1 MEIVLLIVGLVFV
14 ACGVAAVLSEVR
26 SRRDSRETAG
36 EVVGFSRG
44 KSASGAASYRLVA
57 QFVGTD
63 GRTRYVESSVG
74 SSSPLGA
81 VGDTVTVLLH
91 PEDPE
96 EVAIKSTLFYVL
108 GVVFAAL
115 GVAACVAFFLLF
127 RVTTFSMAGAAV
139 VVATAAYKLRGSVR
153 EKPMSL
159 QAWREY
165 KRKTLRPRVYT
176 EETKG
181 EISWAD
187 PAALEAAARNQEKA
201 TRFALPVLLVAG
213 VGLLLLGGHL
223 HRRTEAFLAKAVRSH
238 GVVVSLARQHSSGSD
253 TFAPVVAFEH
263 GGRTYRFTDS
273 ISSRPAM
280 YATGDSVGV
289 LYDPDNPGNARI
301 DRGRWNTIV
310 PILIGGFGVLFC
322 FAGLWVLKR
331 RSTSRPR

>member
-14 ACGVAAVLSEVR
+14 ACGVAAVLGEAR
-26 SRRDSRETAG
+26 ARRGACEAAG
-36 EVVGFSRG
+36 EVVGFSTG
-44 KSASGAASYRLVA
+44 KSASGAGSYRLVA

-81 VGDTVTVLLH
+81 IGDAVTILLH

-96 EVAIKSTLFYVL
+96 QVAIKSTLFYVL
-108 GVVFAAL
+108 GVVFTAL
-115 GVAACVAFFLLF
+115 GVAACVAFFALF

-139 VVATAAYKLRGSVR
+139 VVATVAYKLRGSVR
-153 EKPMSL
+153 EKPMAL

-165 KRKTLRPRVYT
+165 KRETLRPRVYT

-187 PAALEAAARNQEKA
+187 PAALEAAVRNQEKA

-238 GVVVSLARQHSSGSD
+238 GVVVSLARQHSSRSD
-253 TFAPVVAFEH
+253 TFAPVVEFEQ

-289 LYDPDNPGNARI
+289 LYDPDNPANARI
-301 DRGRWNTIV
+301 DRGRWNRIV